1 MRASAAETVVLK
13 RTAMAN
19 DMAVPVRLLSRY
31 CAIRAR
37 VFRGFK
43 SRQSFMREIWSGT
56 RKQLCGS
63 VHTRFD
69 QSVALRHKAGFG
81 ISFRSMFDTLEND
94 TLF

>member
-1 MRASAAETVVLK
+1 
-13 RTAMAN
+13 MAN

-31 CAIRAR
+31 RAILHELEC
-37 VFRGFK
+37 VPGLQKPTKF
-43 SRQSFMREIWSGT
+43 WSAT

-63 VHTRFD
+63 DHTRFD

-81 ISFRSMFDTLEND
+81 ISFRSKFDTLEND